1 VQKGDGPK
9 ADVSRATASVAA
21 DDSMA
26 TIVATGTVATGS
38 NESGAAKLLTSP
50 VSVIN
55 IGLQSFADDLAGQ
68 GAPVV
73 HVQWQPPAGGDPYLA
88 GLLAKLGR

>member
-1 VQKGDGPK
+1 MQPTECMIVPK
-9 ADVSRATASVAA
+9 ADTSKDTGDAA
-21 DDSMA
+21 A
-26 TIVATGTVATGS
+26 IVPAIVPAMGHV
-38 NESGAAKLLTSP
+38 SGAARLLNTP

-55 IGLQSFADDLAGQ
+55 VGLQSFADDLAGQ
-68 GAPVV
+68 GVPVV